1 MLRARISR
9 LDAVIFTH
17 EHKDHTAG
25 MDDIRP
31 FNFSQKVDMPIYAT
45 EKVLRQIKKEFA
57 YIFEEVKY
65 PGVPTVIPHIIDNN
79 PFDVDGIPVLPIEVM
94 HYRLPVLGFRFGDFT
109 YITDAKTI
117 SDKEIQKIMGT
128 KTLVINALQHSHHIS
143 HFTLEEALKMVER
156 INPETAYLTHISHK
170 LGTHHEVE
178 KNLPDNIRLAF
189 DGLTITI

>member
-1 MLRARISR
+1 
-9 LDAVIFTH
+9 
-17 EHKDHTAG
+17 

-57 YIFEEVKY
+57 YIFEEIKY
-65 PGVPTVIPHIIDNN
+65 PGVPTVIPHIISNH
-79 PFDVDGIPVLPIEVM
+79 PFEIEGTSIVPIEVM

-117 SDKEIQKIMGT
+117 SEKEIQKIMGT

-156 INPETAYLTHISHK
+156 IKPETAYLTHISHK

-178 KNLPDNIRLAF
+178 KKLPDNIKLAF
-189 DGLTITI
+189 DGLSITIS